1 MIKSNRKD
9 KVAFLSIVSNSM
21 LIILKLIAGILSGS
35 VSIISE
41 AIHSSVDLVA
51 SIVAFFSVRA
61 SSKPADELHPYGH
74 GKIENIS
81 GLIEG
86 ALILMASG
94 MIILEAVRK
103 MFDHT
108 SIEDSNIAIGVMLIA
123 AFVNFIVSK
132 ILHKV
137 GKEEES
143 MALQADALHLKTD
156 VYTSLGVGLGII
168 LIKITG
174 IHILDSIVAII
185 VALMIVKE
193 AIELIK
199 DGFDEIIDRRLCDE
213 DEKEIRTV
221 IEEHKSS
228 FVDYHKLKTRKS
240 GNMKHVDFHITVNP
254 EVTVKETHD
263 IVGNIKKDMNEKF
276 KNVRVT
282 VHIDP
287 A

>member
-21 LIILKLIAGILSGS
+21 LIILKLIAGILNGS

-51 SIVAFFSVRA
+51 SIVAFFSVGV

-123 AFVNFIVSK
+123 AFVNFVVSK

-137 GKEEES
+137 GKEEDS

>member
-1 MIKSNRKD
+1 
-9 KVAFLSIVSNSM
+9 
-21 LIILKLIAGILSGS
+21 
-35 VSIISE
+35 
-41 AIHSSVDLVA
+41 
-51 SIVAFFSVRA
+51 
-61 SSKPADELHPYGH
+61 
-74 GKIENIS
+74 
-81 GLIEG
+81 
-86 ALILMASG
+86 MASG

-108 SIEDSNIAIGVMLIA
+108 SIEDSNLAIGVMLIA
-123 AFVNFIVSK
+123 AFVNFVVSK

-221 IEEHKSS
+221 IEEHKDS